1 MIEAAFCG
9 RKDLAMR
16 KQRRFPAELK
26 RQVVE
31 ELLSGIT
38 GPAQLCRR
46 HNISS
51 GLLYHWKKQYSR
63 GRFGNEPTQEAALKD
78 RIAKLEQMVG
88 RLAMENEFL
97 KKALENT
104 LEKAEQKE
112 SSLSTTD
119 FLCKRSEGG
128 ANS

>member
-1 MIEAAFCG
+1 
-9 RKDLAMR
+9 MR
-16 KQRRFPAELK
+16 KQRRFPVELK

-38 GPAQLCRR
+38 SPAQLCRR

-51 GLLYHWKKQYSR
+51 GLLYYWKKQYSR
-63 GRFGNEPTQEAALKD
+63 GKFGNEPTQEAALKD

-88 RLAMENEFL
+88 RLTMENEFL

-104 LEKAEQKE
+104 LERAEQKE
-112 SSLSTTD
+112 SSLPTTGPW
-119 FLCKRSEGG
+119 CKQSEGG
-128 ANS
+128 AN

>member
-9 RKDLAMR
+9 RKDLAMK

-26 RQVVE
+26 RQVIE

-38 GPAQLCRR
+38 SPAQLCRR

-78 RIAKLEQMVG
+78 RIAKLEQMLG
-88 RLAMENEFL
+88 RLTMENEFL

-104 LEKAEQKE
+104 LERTEQKE
-112 SSLSTTD
+112 SSLPTTD

>member
-1 MIEAAFCG
+1 MK
-9 RKDLAMR
+9 R
-16 KQRRFPAELK
+16 QRRFPVELK

-31 ELLSGIT
+31 ELLSRIT
-38 GPAQLCRR
+38 SPAQLCRR

-51 GLLYHWKKQYSR
+51 GLLYYWKKQYSR
-63 GRFGNEPTQEAALKD
+63 GKFGNEPTQETALKD

-88 RLAMENEFL
+88 RLTMENEFL

-104 LEKAEQKE
+104 LERAERKE
-112 SSLSTTD
+112 GSLPSTGPW
-119 FLCKRSEGG
+119 CKQFEGG

>member
-1 MIEAAFCG
+1 MIGAAFCG

-38 GPAQLCRR
+38 SPAQLCRR

-51 GLLYHWKKQYSR
+51 GLLYHWKNQYSR
-63 GRFGNEPTQEAALKD
+63 GKFGNEPTQEAALKD

-112 SSLSTTD
+112 SSLPTTD
-119 FLCKRSEGG
+119 FLCKPSEGG

>member
-1 MIEAAFCG
+1 
-9 RKDLAMR
+9 MR
-16 KQRRFPAELK
+16 KQRRFPVELK

-38 GPAQLCRR
+38 SPAQLCRR

-63 GRFGNEPTQEAALKD
+63 GKFDNEPTQEAALKD
-78 RIAKLEQMVG
+78 RIVKLEQMVG
-88 RLAMENEFL
+88 RLTMENEFL

-104 LEKAEQKE
+104 LVKVEQKE
-112 SSLSTTD
+112 SSLPTTGPW
-119 FLCKRSEGG
+119 CKQSEGG
-128 ANS
+128 VNS

>member
-1 MIEAAFCG
+1 MIGAAFCG

-38 GPAQLCRR
+38 SPAQLCRR

-63 GRFGNEPTQEAALKD
+63 GKFGNEPTQEAALKD

-88 RLAMENEFL
+88 RLTMENEFL

-104 LEKAEQKE
+104 LEKAERKE
-112 SSLSTTD
+112 SSLPTTD
-119 FLCKRSEGG
+119 FLCKRPEGG

>member
-1 MIEAAFCG
+1 MS
-9 RKDLAMR
+9 R
-16 KQRRFPAELK
+16 QRRFPVELK

-38 GPAQLCRR
+38 SPAQLCRR

-51 GLLYHWKKQYSR
+51 GLLYYWKKQYSR
-63 GRFGNEPTQEAALKD
+63 GKFGNEPTHEEALKD
-78 RIAKLEQMVG
+78 RVAKLEQMVG
-88 RLAMENEFL
+88 RLTMENEFL

-112 SSLSTTD
+112 SSLPTTD
-119 FLCKRSEGG
+119 PFCKRSEGG

>member
-1 MIEAAFCG
+1 MIGAAFCG
-9 RKDLAMR
+9 RKDLAMSR
-16 KQRRFPAELK
+16 QRRFPVELK

-38 GPAQLCRR
+38 SPAQLCRR

-51 GLLYHWKKQYSR
+51 GLLYYWKKQYSR
-63 GRFGNEPTQEAALKD
+63 GKFGNEPTQEEALKD
-78 RIAKLEQMVG
+78 RVAKLEQMVG
-88 RLAMENEFL
+88 RLTMENEFL

-112 SSLSTTD
+112 SSLPTTGPW
-119 FLCKRSEGG
+119 CKQSEGG
-128 ANS
+128 AN